1 MRKRAVPAA
10 TLLAAG
16 MMLAAA
22 HAPGAAE
29 ESPYLLQGGGEGEVR
44 VLRGL
49 ETDQSFAPA
58 TEAPATE
65 APQVEEAVEEA
76 VEQAPAV
83 AAQTEGEAQPDSS
96 RVDYDAFDRAE
107 GRWLSEWQSAG
118 GQTTTAKTTFDDYG
132 RMASIPHRFAT
143 FYAADESGQWQGYW
157 TQEGGRHRCTTKQ
170 DGSEHWGVI
179 QLQFD
184 EAYNHFE
191 GTWDYCGEG
200 DKWDWKGKRVAR

>member
-1 MRKRAVPAA
+1 MWKGAVLASMLLAGA
-10 TLLAAG
+10 TLLASADSP
-16 MMLAAA
+16 AAA
-22 HAPGAAE
+22 DE
-29 ESPYLLQGGGEGEVR
+29 EPYLLEDDGEVR

-49 ETDQSFAPA
+49 EPEQGFEATTQPPESEELPADAP
-58 TEAPATE
+58 E
-65 APQVEEAVEEA
+65 PQAE
-76 VEQAPAV
+76 P
-83 AAQTEGEAQPDSS
+83 QTTVS
-96 RVDYDAFDRAE
+96 VLDADALDGAE

-143 FYAADESGQWQGYW
+143 FYSADESGQWQGYW
-157 TQEGGRHRCTTKQ
+157 SAESGRHRCATKQ
-170 DGSEHWGVI
+170 DGSEHWGVV

-200 DKWDWKGKRVAR
+200 DKWEWKGKRVAHW

>member
-1 MRKRAVPAA
+1 MRKCAVPAA

-16 MMLAAA
+16 MMLAAS

-29 ESPYLLQGGGEGEVR
+29 ESPYLLQGEGEVR

-49 ETDQSFAPA
+49 ETEKSFEPA
-58 TEAPATE
+58 TQPPE
-65 APQVEEAVEEA
+65 VEEA
-76 VEQAPAV
+76 VEQAPA
-83 AAQTEGEAQPDSS
+83 AASEPESEAQPASA

-107 GRWLSEWQSAG
+107 GRWLSEWQSSG
-118 GQTTTAKTTFDDYG
+118 GRTTTAKTTFDDYG

-157 TQEGGRHRCTTKQ
+157 TEEGGRHRCTTKQ

-184 EAYNHFE
+184 ATYDHFE
-191 GTWDYCGEG
+191 GTWDFCGEG
-200 DKWDWKGKRVAR
+200 DKWEWKGKRVARW

>member
-1 MRKRAVPAA
+1 MRKCAVPAA

-16 MMLAAA
+16 MMLAAS

-29 ESPYLLQGGGEGEVR
+29 ESPYLLQGEGEVR

-49 ETDQSFAPA
+49 ETEKSFEPA
-58 TEAPATE
+58 TQPPE
-65 APQVEEAVEEA
+65 VEEA
-76 VEQAPAV
+76 VEQAPS
-83 AAQTEGEAQPDSS
+83 AASEPESEAQPASA

-107 GRWLSEWQSAG
+107 GRWLSEWQSSG
-118 GQTTTAKTTFDDYG
+118 GRTTTAKTTFDDYG

-157 TQEGGRHRCTTKQ
+157 TEEGGRHRCTTKQ

-184 EAYNHFE
+184 ATYDHFE
-191 GTWDYCGEG
+191 GTWDFCGEG
-200 DKWDWKGKRVAR
+200 DKWELKGKRVARW

>member
-1 MRKRAVPAA
+1 MRKCAVTAA

-29 ESPYLLQGGGEGEVR
+29 ESPYLLQGEGEVR

-49 ETDQSFAPA
+49 EPDKSFEPA
-58 TEAPATE
+58 TEAPE
-65 APQVEEAVEEA
+65 VEEAVEEA
-76 VEQAPAV
+76 VEQAPA
-83 AAQTEGEAQPDSS
+83 AATDPSAEPQPAAS
-96 RVDYDAFDRAE
+96 RVDYDAFDLAE

-157 TQEGGRHRCTTKQ
+157 TEEGGRHRCATKQ

-200 DKWDWKGKRVAR
+200 DKWEWKGERVARW